1 MQIPNVI
8 YYLDGVVEDLFYQM
22 VEHLYHI
29 GEVNF
34 ENLFVDG
41 TKIEAN
47 ANRYTFVWK
56 KVVNKNE
63 TKMFIKIQSCIDK
76 INLDYVTSFLYAL
89 LGLLSFY

>member
-1 MQIPNVI
+1 MWLLQGQKAPDHTTIARFRKE
-8 YYLDGVVEDLFYQM
+8 YLSDAIDDLFYQM
-22 VEHLYHI
+22 VKYLHKI

-63 TKMFIKIQSCIDK
+63 AKMFRKDTI
-76 INLDYVTSFLYAL
+76 LH
-89 LGLLSFY
+89 